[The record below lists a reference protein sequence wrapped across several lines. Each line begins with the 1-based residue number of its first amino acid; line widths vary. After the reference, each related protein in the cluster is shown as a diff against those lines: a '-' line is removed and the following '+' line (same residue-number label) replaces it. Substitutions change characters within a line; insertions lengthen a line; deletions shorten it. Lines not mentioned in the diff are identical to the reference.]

1 MNFEKEY
8 KKHIKNEGIK
18 GALPHNLTDDILEY
32 LLKEIEE
39 YIQDNSKFPS
49 MVLVPVLSIQGY
61 LLGNFNKKEIHVNF
75 ESDEEMEKSFNLYVA
90 WIVVEKSNR
99 VNKVAADKDS
109 QPTLENIFVNET
121 IGL

>member
-8 KKHIKNEGIK
+8 KKHIKKQGIK
-18 GALPHNLTDDILEY
+18 GALPHNLTDNLLEY
-32 LLKEIEE
+32 LLKQIEE
-39 YIQDNSKFPS
+39 YIQDNSEFPS

-61 LLGNFNKKEIHVNF
+61 LLGNFNKKEIHVSF
-75 ESDEEMEKSFNLYVA
+75 ESDEQMEKSFNLYVA

-99 VNKVAADKDS
+99 VYKVATDKDS

-121 IGL
+121 IGA